1 MRTNEVITIDRTS
14 RFEVPT
20 EAELQAVYGVA
31 AETLADMKARLI
43 VPDTSTP
50 DGYKLA
56 VAGIRE
62 CRELRGAVEEKR
74 VELKK
79 IPLEYGR
86 VVDKVAKFLT
96 AEIEAIEEPIKLAK
110 KREDDRVE
118 AEKQEAERVA
128 REAREAVEK
137 AAREAEEAERRAA
150 HEAEQLRLAEERAKL
165 EAERKAMEEAQ
176 RIERERLEA
185 ERAVIEAEQRRQ
197 REAAEAELQKQREAL
212 EAEQRRI
219 AEQQAADARK
229 LAEERAA
236 VEAERRRQEEAERQ
250 RLAAIERQQR
260 EAEEAARRQQEAE
273 EREALRLAALPEAEK
288 LKAWLLRIRDAVES
302 GPDTSELVVFLN
314 DYNDCYHS
322 IHNRQAAFREHI
334 EAVTKGGAS

>member
-1 MRTNEVITIDRTS
+1 MSKNEVITIDKGS
-14 RFEVPT
+14 RFAVPT

-31 AETLADMKARLI
+31 SETLADMKTRLI
-43 VPDTSTP
+43 VPDTSKP

-62 CRELRGAVEEKR
+62 CRELRVAVEDKR
-74 VELKK
+74 KELKADS
-79 IPLEYGR
+79 LAYGKA
-86 VVDKVAKFLT
+86 VDKVAKFLT
-96 AEIEAIEEPIKLAK
+96 SEIEAIEEPIKLAK

-118 AEKQEAERVA
+118 AEKQEAERKA
-128 REAREAVEK
+128 REAREAVER

-150 HEAEQLRLAEERAKL
+150 HEAEQRRLAEERAKL
-165 EAERKAMEEAQ
+165 EAERKAMEEQ
-176 RIERERLEA
+176 RA
-185 ERAVIEAEQRRQ
+185 AIEAEQRRQ
-197 REAAEAELQKQREAL
+197 REAAEAELRKQREAL

-219 AEQQAADARK
+219 AEQQADEARK

-250 RLAAIERQQR
+250 RLAEIELQQRAAEEAARIQR
-260 EAEEAARRQQEAE
+260 EAEE
-273 EREALRLAALPEAEK
+273 RESRRLAALPEAEK
-288 LKAWLLRIRDAVES
+288 LKAWLLRIREAVES
-302 GPDTSELVVFLN
+302 GPDTSELTVFLN

-334 EAVTKGGAS
+334 EAVTKGGA